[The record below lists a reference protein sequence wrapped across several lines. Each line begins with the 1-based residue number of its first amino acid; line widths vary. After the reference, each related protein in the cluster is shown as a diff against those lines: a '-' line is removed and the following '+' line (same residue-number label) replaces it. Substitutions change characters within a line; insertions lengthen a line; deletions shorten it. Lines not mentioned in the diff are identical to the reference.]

1 MKRLLGLLLAVMEKR
16 QGFMLG
22 NQDVYLNA
30 VGGFRLV
37 EPAADLAVVLAVASS
52 FKDRPV
58 ADSQVAFGEV
68 GLTGE
73 IRPVPRVLQRVREA
87 ANLGFNQVMIPWA
100 NVNELQKETLNIK
113 LVGVKN
119 LSQAME
125 VGLQ

>member
-1 MKRLLGLLLAVMEKR
+1 M
-16 QGFMLG
+16 
-22 NQDVYLNA
+22 
-30 VGGFRLV
+30 GGFRLV

-58 ADSQVAFGEV
+58 TDSMVVFGEV

-87 ANLGFNQVMIPWA
+87 ANLGFAQIMIPWA
-100 NVNELQKETLNIK
+100 NAAELQKESLNVK

>member
-1 MKRLLGLLLAVMEKR
+1 MPAIARLLAATGLR
-16 QGFMLG
+16 
-22 NQDVYLNA
+22 
-30 VGGFRLV
+30 GG
-37 EPAADLAVVLAVASS
+37 E
-52 FKDRPV
+52 DRPV